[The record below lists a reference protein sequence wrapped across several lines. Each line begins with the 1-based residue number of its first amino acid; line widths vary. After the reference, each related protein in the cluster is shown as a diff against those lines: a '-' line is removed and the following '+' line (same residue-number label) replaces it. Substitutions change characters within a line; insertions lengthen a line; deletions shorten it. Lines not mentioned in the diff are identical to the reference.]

1 MKWRVGGA
9 VERLTV
15 GWWGIRMQIGS
26 VSSESR
32 GNDTLSTTLK
42 KHDFYCHKPI
52 TASELPKKCML
63 FLN

>member
-1 MKWRVGGA
+1 VKWRVGGA

-42 KHDFYCHKPI
+42 F
-52 TASELPKKCML
+52 KKTRL
-63 FLN
+63 LLSQAHHGV